1 MVCATLAAAVFVATS
16 FSAAA
21 AASDSEVVGRPPVAG
36 GGADGGADGAGEPT
50 GAAGVAAE
58 GGAEGAVEDAAEG
71 AVCQIYPAT
80 GTEFLFH
87 TYQGGSTDVFA
98 DANLGTPFDIFVDT
112 YDTYLDANDTSG
124 AFVILTGYDNTA
136 KTAKGRILNSVI
148 YVG

>member
-1 MVCATLAAAVFVATS
+1 MAKRIDVVNANPERYMQFLTGTGGLKKGQFAILSSGTAVAAT
-16 FSAAA
+16 
-21 AASDSEVVGRPPVAG
+21 E
-36 GGADGGADGAGEPT
+36 
-50 GAAGVAAE
+50 GVASAIFL
-58 GGAEGAVEDAAEG
+58 GLAMEDAAEG

-98 DANLGTPFDIFVDT
+98 NANLGTPFDIFVDT
-112 YDTYLDANDTSG
+112 YDTYLDANDTTG
-124 AFVILTGYDNTA
+124 AFVILTSYDNTA